1 MLKFPDNTK
10 ASVFGLDEI
19 MAELYAEDRKAT
31 YETANEII
39 KRLEEKKNYI
49 PSSVSVYREYAFVLL
64 QEYRKYLQDQSEND
78 R

>member
-1 MLKFPDNTK
+1 MMTE
-10 ASVFGLDEI
+10 S
-19 MAELYAEDRKAT
+19 
-31 YETANEII
+31 EII